1 MPLLSFDG
9 VSAEFGA
16 TTVFS
21 DLTFSLQPGQ
31 RLGVVGP
38 NGAGKSTMLRLISGE
53 VPPAS
58 GKITRERR
66 ARIGMLD
73 QFDADLTTNTVLEQT
88 ISARTD
94 LLELRHRL
102 HQLEQRLGAG
112 EHGAGVLAEYG
123 EVQEAYEHGGGYTL
137 EARAREVLGGLGFL
151 DEALDHPCSE
161 LSGGQRRRVQLA
173 QLLLLDT
180 EVFLLDEPTNHLDLG
195 SIEWLEDYLKAAPQ
209 AMLVVSHDR
218 RLLDDVADSVLE
230 LEAGR
235 GYTYPGNYSKFVKLR
250 AERRREQLRQY
261 ETQQEYIAH
270 QEAFIQR
277 YKAGQRAREARGRQT
292 RLERME
298 RVAAPTT
305 DKEIKIRF
313 GGPPSAAVAV
323 RSNGLVAGYPG
334 SGGLAAV
341 PLVEM
346 PPFEIAAGS
355 RIAIIGPNG
364 SGKTTLLRT
373 LQGSLEPIRGGVTYG
388 SRVASSYYDQHLGD
402 LPENSTLVEVLQ
414 AAQPL
419 SEESA
424 RNHLARLLFRGDDVF
439 KRVRQLSGGE
449 RSRLSLARLMLDQ
462 GNLLFLDEPT
472 NHLDLPSQEVLQ
484 EALAEFPGSIVFVS
498 HDRELIDG
506 LATHSWWLEPPADPA
521 THLLAQVRTEAG
533 GYRQHLQRGGV
544 APVQVRPAVRLGG
557 GDGNPAPSVVAAG
570 RAPGAATETQKPRPS
585 RAEAAAERRARA
597 AAAKHIADLEKR
609 VSSAEARLRE
619 IEARL
624 GAADLYRYPM
634 EAEILGREHKD
645 LAARLAELYSEWE
658 AAIGEPA
665 GTAGT
670 AG

>member
-9 VSAEFGA
+9 VSAEYGA

-38 NGAGKSTMLRLISGE
+38 NGAGKSTMLKLISGE
-53 VPPAS
+53 LEPAA

-66 ARIGMLD
+66 AWIGMLD

-94 LLELRHRL
+94 LIDLRHRL
-102 HQLEQRLGAG
+102 HGLEQRLASG
-112 EHGAGVLAEYG
+112 EHGADVLAEYG
-123 EVQEAYEHGGGYTL
+123 AIQEKYEHGGGYTL

-161 LSGGQRRRVQLA
+161 LSGGQGRRVQLA
-173 QLLLLDT
+173 QLLLLET
-180 EVFLLDEPTNHLDLG
+180 EIFLLDEPTNHLDLG
-195 SIEWLEDYLKAAPQ
+195 SIEWLENYLRAAPQ
-209 AMLVVSHDR
+209 AMLIVSHDR
-218 RLLDDVADSVLE
+218 RLLDDVADSILE

-235 GYTYPGNYSKFVKLR
+235 GYTYPGSYSKFVRLR

-261 ETQQEYIAH
+261 EAQQEFISH

-298 RVAAPTT
+298 RVAPPTT
-305 DKEIKIRF
+305 DKEIRIRF
-313 GGPPSAAVAV
+313 GGPPAAAVAL
-323 RSNGLVAGYPG
+323 RSKGLVAGYPAHG
-334 SGGLAAV
+334 DQAAA
-341 PLVEM
+341 PLVDM
-346 PPFEIAAGS
+346 PAVEVESGA
-355 RIAIIGPNG
+355 RVAIIGPNG

-373 LQGSLEPIRGGVTYG
+373 LQGSLEPLHGSLGYG
-388 SRVASSYYDQHLGD
+388 SRVHSSYYDQHLGD
-402 LPENSTLVEVLQ
+402 LPEAQTLVEVLQ

-419 SEESA
+419 TEESA

-449 RSRLSLARLMLDQ
+449 RSRLALARLMLDQ

-484 EALAEFPGSIVFVS
+484 EALMEFPGTIIFVS
-498 HDRELIDG
+498 HDRELIDAV
-506 LATHSWWLEPPADPA
+506 ATSSWWLEPLAG
-521 THLLAQVRTEAG
+521 LLSRVKVEQG
-533 GYRQHLQRGGV
+533 GYREHQRRGVV
-544 APVQVRPAVRLGG
+544 APVQVRTSQRAGA
-557 GDGNPAPSVVAAG
+557 APSG
-570 RAPGAATETQKPRPS
+570 IGGLAATTTAQPTGKPQGAS
-585 RAEAAAERRARA
+585 RAEAALERRTRA
-597 AAAKHIADLEKR
+597 AAARHLASLEAR
-609 VSSAEARLRE
+609 IEAGEARLRE

-624 GAADLYRYPM
+624 GDPELYRYPM
-634 EAEILGREHKD
+634 EAEILGREHQD
-645 LAARLAELYSEWE
+645 LADRMASLYLEWE
-658 AAIGEPA
+658 SAAGRAPEPA
-665 GTAGT
+665 ASAPAGAT
-670 AG
+670 GGGD

>member
-9 VSAEFGA
+9 VSAEYGA

-21 DLTFSLQPGQ
+21 DVTFSLQPGQ
-31 RLGVVGP
+31 RLGIVGP

-53 VPPAS
+53 TAPSA
-58 GKITRERR
+58 GTITRERR
-66 ARIGMLD
+66 ARFGMLD
-73 QFDADLTTNTVLEQT
+73 QFDAELTTVTVLEQT
-88 ISARTD
+88 ISARKD
-94 LLELRHRL
+94 LLNLRHRL
-102 HQLEQRLGAG
+102 HGLEQRLGVG
-112 EHGAGVLAEYG
+112 EHEPEVLAEYG
-123 EVQEAYEHGGGYTL
+123 TIQEQYEHGGGYTL

-151 DEALDHPCSE
+151 DEALDRPCSE

-180 EVFLLDEPTNHLDLG
+180 DVFLLDEPTNHLDLG

-218 RLLDDVADSVLE
+218 RLLDDVADSILE

-235 GYTYPGNYSKFVKLR
+235 AYTYPGNYSKFVKLR
-250 AERRREQLRQY
+250 AQRRREQLRQY
-261 ETQQEYIAH
+261 QTQQEYIAH

-292 RLERME
+292 RLERMK

-305 DKEIKIRF
+305 DKEIQIRF
-313 GGPPSAAVAV
+313 GAPPSAALAV
-323 RSNGLVAGYPG
+323 RSKGLVAGYPAQG
-334 SGGLAAV
+334 AAAAA
-341 PLVEM
+341 PLVQV
-346 PPFEIAAGS
+346 PPFEVEAGA
-355 RIAIIGPNG
+355 RVAIIGPNG

-373 LQGSLEPIRGGVTYG
+373 MWGSLEPVSGSVTYG
-388 SRVASSYYDQHLGD
+388 TRVHGSYYDQHLGD

-424 RNHLARLLFRGDDVF
+424 RSHLARLLFRGDDVF

-484 EALAEFPGSIVFVS
+484 DALSDFPGTIVFVS

-506 LATHSWWLEPPADPA
+506 LATHSWWLEPPQDRAAGIIA
-521 THLLAQVRTEAG
+521 TVKLETG
-533 GYRQHLQRGGV
+533 GYRRHHGGGV
-544 APVQVRPAVRLGG
+544 APVQVRAAASP
-557 GDGNPAPSVVAAG
+557 AAG
-570 RAPGAATETQKPRPS
+570 RPPVEVPPSPTPADRARS
-585 RAEAAAERRARA
+585 RAEAAAERKLRA
-597 AAAKHIADLEKR
+597 AAARRVADIEKR
-609 VSSAEARLRE
+609 VAAGEARLRE
-619 IEARL
+619 IEAKL
-624 GAADLYRYPM
+624 ADPDLYRFPM
-634 EAEILGREHKD
+634 EADILGREHQ
-645 LAARLAELYSEWE
+645 RLSGEVAELYGAWESE
-658 AAIGEPA
+658 AAQLGGAVSA
-665 GTAGT
+665 GAGDL